1 MPHPVYRVTGF
12 EIVGPYTLRVEF
24 DDATTQ
30 VIDFSD
36 VLAGDI
42 YGPLQDEQVFRSV
55 EIDPEIHTLVWP
67 SGADFDPALLHDWPA
82 HANEMRRLA
91 KRWRAAG
98 PGHRRTVPLPNK
110 RIQPPRKRTARG
122 RRPVG
127 PSTT

>member
-1 MPHPVYRVTGF
+1 MTHPVYRVTGF
-12 EIVGPYTLRVEF
+12 EIVGPHTLRVEF

-42 YGPLQDEQVFRSV
+42 YGPLQDERVFRGV

-67 SGADFDPALLHDWPA
+67 SGADFDPAVLHDWPR
-82 HANEMRRLA
+82 HASEMRRLA

-98 PGHRRTVPLPNK
+98 PDQRRAARQSNRRML
-110 RIQPPRKRTARG
+110 PPRKRTARD
-122 RRPVG
+122 
-127 PSTT
+127 